1 MLFLSRRDVE
11 RCLDPAA
18 LLDAVSEGLQ
28 ALSAGAFEAPP
39 RAGVQVPAGAL
50 LTMAGARA
58 GGPIAVKLVGVFPG
72 NAQLRLETHQATIC
86 LFDATTGRC
95 LAVMDG
101 EHITAL
107 RTAAAA
113 ALAVRALARPDAR
126 TLAIVGGGV
135 QARAH
140 LRMLP
145 LVREFAEVRVIAR
158 DPQAAARLGATA
170 AAAPGDA
177 DVICLV
183 TSAPDPVLRAADV
196 TPGTHV
202 SSVGYAPPRGEL
214 DPELARTGRLFV
226 ETRGAFDPPPAGAP
240 ELAGLDPSA
249 ATELGDVLA
258 GRAPGRTS
266 PTEITVYKAM
276 GHIAEDAAAA
286 ELAYRAALAA
296 GAGTDVAL

>member
-1 MLFLSRRDVE
+1 MLLLSRRDVE
-11 RCLDPAA
+11 QCLDPAA

-28 ALSAGAFEAPP
+28 ALSAGAVEAPP
-39 RAGVQVPAGAL
+39 RAAVQVPAGAL

-58 GGPIAVKLVGVFPG
+58 GGPVVVKLVGVFPG
-72 NAQLRLETHQATIC
+72 NAELDLETHQATIC

-126 TLAIVGGGV
+126 TLAIVGSGV

-145 LVREFAEVRVIAR
+145 LVRDFTEVRIVAR
-158 DPQAAARLGATA
+158 DPQAAERLGGTPAD
-170 AAAPGDA
+170 APGDA
-177 DVICLV
+177 DVVCLV
-183 TSAPDPVLRAADV
+183 TSAPDPVLRAAAV
-196 TPGTHV
+196 APGTHV
-202 SSVGYAPPRGEL
+202 SSVGFAPPRGEL

-226 ETRGAFDPPPAGAP
+226 ETRGAFAAPPAGAG

-249 ATELGDVLA
+249 ATELGDILA
-258 GRAPGRTS
+258 GRAPGRRS
-266 PTEITVYKAM
+266 DAEITVYKAM
-276 GHIAEDAAAA
+276 GHVAEDAAAA
-286 ELAYRAALAA
+286 ELAYRAALES
-296 GAGTDVAL
+296 GLGTEVAV